1 MALRIPLITSY
12 FPEKSGS
19 EGANSLKSTSI
30 SASGTDIISLISSDD
45 ESDDESISASASA
58 SAPAPAP
65 TRKRRAAAKEADAP
79 AKKAAVST
87 SGAMNS
93 VNRPA
98 SSMDNEQAQY
108 DGER

>member
-30 SASGTDIISLISSDD
+30 SASGTDIIDLISSDD
-45 ESDDESISASASA
+45 ESDDESISASA